1 MDSQQSLNSD
11 EEKEPADSNA
21 KVGRSYGIV
30 LIGMISQLLV
40 QFFLQRLFARYYGAS
55 SEFDA
60 YRAAMTLP
68 IAVSAILAGTL
79 TPVLIPAL
87 GKTADR
93 VRDGLVFLTLIP
105 VLLITVACSFL
116 CYTFSREL
124 MHFLQP
130 GFSDQLVTETAVL
143 FQTVIW
149 LLPANTLI
157 GLLHATLN
165 ARLSF
170 FIPVIAG
177 VVGPIVT
184 VFVVLNYAQDGG
196 IQVVA
201 WATLIG
207 ACANICIQ
215 LPFIT
220 GTFQFPPWEEC
231 RVHLRKMFYLS
242 IPILLG
248 MSVQKI
254 DIFVDRYV
262 LSFLESGTLS
272 RFDYATQIV
281 TVFIVLASG
290 TLSTVA
296 FPRISQ
302 FSIDDRDNLTNEVAN
317 ALKGLATLIIPA
329 AIVLAV
335 FGTHLVEDL
344 FESGEFQHQDTILV
358 GHTITCLSLMALGA
372 GLGELCTKVMYALQE
387 TRIPLIITVGAIS
400 VSATLKLSL
409 VPTMG
414 LTALAL
420 IMSFVYLTSSL
431 VQLCVVL
438 KYLGKGVFK
447 GVAKTVAVSL
457 LAGMLAA
464 VAGYGVSQLELP
476 FGSLWGLVLG
486 AVVYFASTLT
496 LDSAVRANVRETI
509 SFKR

>member
-1 MDSQQSLNSD
+1 
-11 EEKEPADSNA
+11 
-21 KVGRSYGIV
+21 
-30 LIGMISQLLV
+30 MISQLLV
-40 QFFLQRLFARYYGAS
+40 QFFLQRLFARYYGTS

-68 IAVSAILAGTL
+68 IAVSAILAGTV
-79 TPVLIPAL
+79 TPVLIPVL
-87 GKTADR
+87 GKTTSR
-93 VRDGLVFLTLIP
+93 VRDGLIALTLMP
-105 VLLITVACSFL
+105 VLLITVVCSFL
-116 CYTFSREL
+116 CFTFSRQL

-130 GFSDQLVTETAVL
+130 GFSDQLVTETALL
-143 FQTVIW
+143 FQIVIW

-165 ARLSF
+165 ARLNF

-184 VFVVLNYAQDGG
+184 VFIVLNCAQEGG

-207 ACANICIQ
+207 ACVNICIQ
-215 LPFIT
+215 LPLVTSSFR
-220 GTFQFPPWEEC
+220 FPPWMEC
-231 RVHLRKMFYLS
+231 RQHLRKMFYLS

-262 LSFLESGTLS
+262 LSFLDSGTLS

-317 ALKGLATLIIPA
+317 ALKGLATLMIPS

-335 FGTHLVEDL
+335 FGTDLVEDL
-344 FESGEFQHQDTILV
+344 FESGEFQHHDTILV
-358 GHTITCLSLMALGA
+358 GRTIACLSLMALGA

-387 TRIPLIITVGAIS
+387 TRIPLIITVGAITVS
-400 VSATLKLSL
+400 VILKLSL
-409 VPTMG
+409 VPTLG
-414 LTALAL
+414 LTALAV

-431 VQLCVVL
+431 VQLGVVL
-438 KYLGKGVFK
+438 KFLGKGVFN

-457 LAGMLAA
+457 LSGTLAA
-464 VAGYGVSQLELP
+464 IAGYGILQFERP
-476 FGSLWGLVLG
+476 FSSLWGLMLG
-486 AVVYFASTLT
+486 AVVYFAGTMT
-496 LDSAVRANVRETI
+496 LDSAVRANVREAI